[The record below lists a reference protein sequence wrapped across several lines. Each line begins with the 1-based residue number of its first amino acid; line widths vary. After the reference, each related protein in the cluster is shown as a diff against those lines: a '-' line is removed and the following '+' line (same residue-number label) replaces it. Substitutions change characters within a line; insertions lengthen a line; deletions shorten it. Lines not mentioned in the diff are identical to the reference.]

1 MRKEKY
7 VYMVK
12 YNSGM
17 LFVFGRKPKM
27 DKNGSWHY
35 KGDYGTPLPISL
47 FDNLN
52 IEPNV
57 LRRIKIG
64 VMVHIKL

>member
-35 KGDYGTPLPISL
+35 KCDYGTPLPISL

>member
-27 DKNGSWHY
+27 DKNGSWHC
-35 KGDYGTPLPISL
+35 KGDYGTPLPSGL
-47 FDNLN
+47 FDDLN

-64 VMVHIKL
+64 VMVHIKI